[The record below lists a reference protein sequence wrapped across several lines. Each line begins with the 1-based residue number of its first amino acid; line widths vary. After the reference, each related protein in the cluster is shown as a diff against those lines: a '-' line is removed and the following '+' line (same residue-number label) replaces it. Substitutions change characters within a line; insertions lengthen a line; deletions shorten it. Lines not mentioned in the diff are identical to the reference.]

1 MNTLLVHIAR
11 SSWFVGRRF
20 ARRIATFNNS
30 CIRRQVKALLPLW
43 DGTDPALRG
52 LTARRGTVR

>member
-1 MNTLLVHIAR
+1 MNMLLVQEAR
-11 SSWFVGRRF
+11 SSWFAGRRF

-30 CIRRQVKALLPLW
+30 CIRRHVAALLPLW

-52 LTARRGTVR
+52 LTARWEIRR